1 MNELVRL
8 TTQDVSKAIVVTGS
22 KDIALKF
29 GKTHKSVLRT
39 IENLM
44 AQNSAV
50 NGMFE
55 ESSYLSERGRFEKE
69 YSMNRDGFSLLVM
82 GFTGEKALKWKL
94 DYIKAFNFMEKE
106 LLARIETRHIGI
118 GNRKLLT
125 DTIRDKVDEGTMFK
139 NFAYSNYS
147 KLVYKKVLG
156 MTVKQFK
163 ERNGIP
169 EKDNIRNH
177 MNVEQL
183 EKIQE
188 IESKIATYLEIRKDS
203 GETDKQIYEEIK
215 NYIK

>member
-8 TTQDVSKAIVVTGS
+8 TTQDVSKAIPVVNS
-22 KDIALKF
+22 REVAEHFEKQHKVVLKSI
-29 GKTHKSVLRT
+29 K
-39 IENLM
+39 NLM
-44 AQNSAV
+44 AQNGAV
-50 NGMFE
+50 KTMFT
-55 ESSYLSERGRFEKE
+55 ESEYISERGRLEKE

-82 GFTGEKALKWKL
+82 GFTGKKALEWKL

-106 LLARIETRHIGI
+106 LIARIETRHLGI
-118 GNRKLLT
+118 NNRKLLT
-125 DTIRDKVDEGTMFK
+125 DAIRDKVDEGTTFK

-156 MTVKQFK
+156 ETVKSFK
-163 ERNGIP
+163 EHNLIPLKENVRNYMTI
-169 EKDNIRNH
+169 
-177 MNVEQL
+177 EQL